1 MVPKYWTHPSNQ
13 LIKDYPLTLEWYNV
27 HTFNDRFNQNDHF
40 LTRHGQ
46 SHPGTDSY
54 ITVCSVKRFSCIK
67 AYMISNNYQLKYW
80 KTLTFMA
87 TLENLEATR
96 DYSVQLLINERN
108 PKFMEYHN
116 SSVSLTW
123 YLSWLQNR

>member
-1 MVPKYWTHPSNQ
+1 
-13 LIKDYPLTLEWYNV
+13 
-27 HTFNDRFNQNDHF
+27 
-40 LTRHGQ
+40 
-46 SHPGTDSY
+46 
-54 ITVCSVKRFSCIK
+54 
-67 AYMISNNYQLKYW
+67 
-80 KTLTFMA
+80 MA

-123 YLSWLQNR
+123 YLS

>member
-1 MVPKYWTHPSNQ
+1 
-13 LIKDYPLTLEWYNV
+13 
-27 HTFNDRFNQNDHF
+27 
-40 LTRHGQ
+40 
-46 SHPGTDSY
+46 
-54 ITVCSVKRFSCIK
+54 
-67 AYMISNNYQLKYW
+67 MISNNYQLKYW

-96 DYSVQLLINERN
+96 DYSVQLLINESN

-123 YLSWLQNR
+123 YLS